1 MKHHVALVSTLT
13 CVTVLL
19 AACGNRGADPAAP
32 HSGPPKGPAIE
43 GDFSGAGPGT
53 LVSAEGLVD
62 LDPALRDKTSLAA
75 RIVYESTSGINDSHS
90 LVTATVFVPKGDP
103 PPGGWNIVTLGH
115 AATGIQPPC
124 APSASPTLLG
134 SASTV
139 GALID
144 DGYLVATTDYQGLGL
159 GETDHSTSDSTIGP
173 YNDYHPFLD
182 STTEGYN
189 VIDSVRAARK
199 LIPAASDTFT
209 VWGTGQGGQAAW
221 AANELAPDYRGVLN
235 LAGVVAEAPTSAL
248 DWLADAAAD
257 GTLTRDQQLMLAQFL
272 AALKSEDSDFDLDA
286 YRHGVVKDDWNALT
300 ACWGPESH
308 DRDRLAKQIGPN
320 DLRPANGDATEAL
333 RAYLQKTSL
342 PQAPTA
348 APMLVVP
355 DGPEGLIPV
364 AQTDA
369 AVARAC
375 AMGDVIQL
383 GDPQSADPS
392 ALINW
397 INDRFNAVPAQN
409 DCAGLTATEPP
420 TSNP

>member
-1 MKHHVALVSTLT
+1 MRHGVALVSVLS
-13 CVTVLL
+13 CAILLL
-19 AACGNRGADPAAP
+19 AACGGRGADPTAP
-32 HSGPPKGPAIE
+32 HSGPPKGPPLK

-103 PPGGWNIVTLGH
+103 PPGGWNVVALGH
-115 AATGIQPPC
+115 PSTGIQPQC

-134 SASTV
+134 SASAV

-144 DGYLVATTDYQGLGL
+144 DGYLVAATDYQGLGL
-159 GETDHSTSDSTIGP
+159 SETDHSTSDSTIGP

-199 LIPAASDTFT
+199 LVPAASDTFA

-257 GTLTRDQQLMLAQFL
+257 GTLTRDQQLTLVQFL
-272 AALKSEDSDFDLDA
+272 AALKSEDSAFDLDA
-286 YRHGVVKDDWNALT
+286 YRHGAVKDNWNALT
-300 ACWGPESH
+300 ACWGPASH
-308 DRDRLAKQIGPN
+308 DRDRLAEQIGPD
-320 DLRPANGDATEAL
+320 DLRPDGPDATEAL
-333 RAYLQKTSL
+333 RAYLRKTSL

-355 DGPEGLIPV
+355 DGPDGLIPE

-383 GDPQSADPS
+383 GDPKGSDPS
-392 ALINW
+392 AWIDW

-420 TSNP
+420 NP